1 MKTITKS
8 DLANNISE
16 KLGISVLACEDIVN
30 QTLEAMI
37 KLASEDSTLHIKN
50 FGSFSVHSKKPRPGM
65 DISKKKAITIAEKTV
80 LRFSATRKLRQQVN
94 S

>member
-16 KLGISVLACEDIVN
+16 KLGISVLACEDIIN
-30 QTLEAMI
+30 QTLEAIMNQ
-37 KLASEDSTLHIKN
+37 ASENNILHIKN

-65 DISKKKAITIAEKTV
+65 DISKQKAITIAEKTV
-80 LRFSATRKLRQQVN
+80 LRFSATRKLRQLVN